1 MSFEAMAM
9 VVKVENISPVNKLI
23 LLLLANYADDK
34 RQCFPSYEKIAKL
47 ANCSRRTAVRSI
59 NTLSELG
66 LISIYKRKLSNNDN
80 QSNIYTVNEIKT
92 APHKDIVPSVKL
104 TPPPSDTMSPPSAK
118 HNTYP
123 SDTMSPPSDTMSPN
137 TITLNN
143 QLNTIT
149 IDRFSEFW
157 NVWPQGHK
165 SNKKGCL
172 DKWKSKNLNSIADEI
187 ITDVVS
193 RSKESKKWT
202 TGYIPAPLT
211 YINQERWHD
220 DLDKVIVKV
229 DTESFEYMNMIAL
242 GVIDEK
248 KSEVA

>member
-9 VVKVENISPVNKLI
+9 VVTVEDISPVDKLI
-23 LLLLANYADDK
+23 LLLLSNYADENFK
-34 RQCFPSYEKIAKL
+34 CFPSYDKISKL

-59 NTLSELG
+59 NRLEETG
-66 LISIYKRKLSNNDN
+66 HICIQKRRLSNNDN
-80 QSNIYTVNEIKT
+80 QSNIYTINR
-92 APHKDIVPSVKL
+92 PSVRMSPASDKESIE
-104 TPPPSDTMSPPSAK
+104 PSDTV
-118 HNTYP
+118 T
-123 SDTMSPPSDTMSPN
+123 PPSDTMSPN

-187 ITDVVS
+187 IADVVS